1 MYQKLMQ
8 CGIAA
13 LALLCSACGN
23 EAGPSAVAGSYALV
37 SENGQSLPSDP
48 SAPFGC
54 CLTLSGSITLT
65 ATTYDLRTSHRNKN
79 NGIEFDNAEQR
90 MYTRD
95 GNSLTFTRTG
105 GSSDGFPY
113 LLGPGRLGD
122 AGRTLALLY
131 GDEGPGS
138 DQIKAVFANDD

>member
-1 MYQKLMQ
+1 MRQKIMQ
-8 CGIAA
+8 LGVAA
-13 LALLCSACGN
+13 LALACSACGS
-23 EAGPSAVAGSYALV
+23 EAGPSDIVGSYTLV

-79 NGIEFDNAEQR
+79 NGIEFDNAEQGT
-90 MYTRD
+90 YTRD
-95 GNSLTFTRTG
+95 GSTLAFTRTG
-105 GSSDGFPY
+105 GSAGGFPY
-113 LLGPGRLGD
+113 LLAPGRLSDG
-122 AGRTLALLY
+122 GRTLTLLY

-138 DQIKAVFANDD
+138 DQTEAVFTKDD